1 MNANDHS
8 SFLVLLNFTKLHH
21 TILYHTVS
29 YYIILHF
36 SKLLLYQI
44 MICFTIPDHISY
56 TMTYHTILYLVYTIL
71 PSITENHVHEAGY
84 FHAISRGSKL
94 TVNLVQLS
102 EPGQSADGME
112 PVIQAMNEIKSFQPD
127 VILLYT
133 KNKYIGPFV
142 QQVIAVHYNSRFYL
156 YVD

>member
-1 MNANDHS
+1 
-8 SFLVLLNFTKLHH
+8 
-21 TILYHTVS
+21 
-29 YYIILHF
+29 
-36 SKLLLYQI
+36 
-44 MICFTIPDHISY
+44 
-56 TMTYHTILYLVYTIL
+56 MTYTILYLVYTIL

-133 KNKYIGPFV
+133 KNKYIGLFV
-142 QQVIAVHYNSRFYL
+142 QQVIAVHYNSHFYL
-156 YVD
+156 NTSPQQRFLQRRHTTKSIPAVYHF